1 MNDDRVS
8 GESSL
13 PPQGSANSSDLFEV
27 YITVS
32 RESFAALM
40 QKFPRLDLGC
50 RPHVDP
56 NPDGTGNLQAFASE
70 QSIREIEAA
79 GYRVQKGQNVS
90 ALGRELQKEVGV
102 GDRFQGGR
110 VIPHGLGRKPGRRRE

>member
-8 GESSL
+8 GESSP
-13 PPQGSANSSDLFEV
+13 PPQGSEESPDLFEV

-50 RPHVDP
+50 RPHIDL
-56 NPDGTGNLQAFASE
+56 NPDGTGDLQVFASE
-70 QSIREIEAA
+70 ESIREIEAA

-90 ALGRELQKEVGV
+90 ALGRERQKEVGV
-102 GDRFQGGR
+102 GDRYQGGR
-110 VIPHGLGRKPGRRRE
+110 VIPRGPGRKPGGRR